1 MSKVNALD
9 QFVRTAPTPPT
20 HQPPATVPAPA
31 PPALSSSLAPARRQA
46 SQALQMIP
54 YRVSQDDHRALKVLA
69 AHDGTSL
76 QAMID
81 AAVRAYVA
89 QRGVKLS

>member
-1 MSKVNALD
+1 MSKTNARD

-20 HQPPATVPAPA
+20 HQPPATVSAQI
-31 PPALSSSLAPARRQA
+31 SSSTSDRRQA
-46 SQALQMIP
+46 GQALHMIP
-54 YRVSQDDHRALKVLA
+54 YRVNQDDHRALKVLA